1 MESSSWTLPVM
12 ILLCSLVVTARRL
25 TPCSSWFRL
34 SRCAHRVSLSGGY
47 RRRRIQES
55 SASKARVDRPF
66 FRQSSGESAPQRE
79 ASSHDAVRAS
89 IGAYRPS
96 GRRSCRDG
104 FGRRRQR
111 ASCCHHTCLVIVSR
125 VNTMTAPL
133 MGVVFYVVD
142 DGWQDVGW
150 RAGPCRMRPREVPC
164 EVSKVHALPLSMEVC
179 EQVRIMEDSVKAVYA
194 KLEIKDEGSA
204 FDCVVASE
212 ASARSATPSRTRSV
226 PC

>member
-1 MESSSWTLPVM
+1 
-12 ILLCSLVVTARRL
+12 
-25 TPCSSWFRL
+25 
-34 SRCAHRVSLSGGY
+34 
-47 RRRRIQES
+47 
-55 SASKARVDRPF
+55 
-66 FRQSSGESAPQRE
+66 
-79 ASSHDAVRAS
+79 
-89 IGAYRPS
+89 
-96 GRRSCRDG
+96 
-104 FGRRRQR
+104 
-111 ASCCHHTCLVIVSR
+111 
-125 VNTMTAPL
+125 MTAPL

-164 EVSKVHALPLSMEVC
+164 EVSRVHALPLSMEVC